1 MSTKKISYTRNGK
14 KISYNKRLPIK
25 KVIRSPPCDDDY
37 QEISRK
43 PFKNWKGRTLYCRKK
58 TNIKELRNQIT
69 ILQSLQ
75 KQLESELKKNE
86 EKWKKNNN
94 NNNDKLINKL
104 RENLEELKQEK
115 QNLQNELND
124 QRNNINAAINL
135 DLTNIKEELKVC
147 NNDKSNINKQLQ
159 NIIKEQEQ
167 LIKTRDVLRQEVIK
181 LENKIKQDE
190 DKMKKE
196 MKSCVYDK
204 NVLLQKLN
212 IIQGA
217 RDKLQ
222 KEVNEFKSGISEKN
236 NAQLRSELDQKIL
249 LEDSLKEQIR
259 NFNDNCNDKISKLNN
274 QLTDSNAKLN
284 KCQDNFQTF
293 NNRLIKLRDEQ
304 KQLKQDLNTCS
315 EKNKLLNEEL
325 KKSQLDIVDLKNQIN
340 TLNETIKLGKN
351 EREQYETKLNKLEK
365 EKEKIESESV
375 KIKNKYEEQS
385 NKIRE
390 ISQIQQESEKRYGN
404 INDDNKRDIIK
415 CQENM
420 RNLQINYDKL
430 NKQYELITQ
439 QLEKH
444 KDNDVSDRYNSIT
457 RERDSLTE
465 QVKELQ
471 KNIEQLNKQGKDK
484 DKIISD
490 LEEQLREKDN
500 IIQNLRNNENGLIE
514 ESKRYGI
521 EMEDKVEQLQSE
533 IRRLLKKEDV
543 PVSII
548 LNEKEDKIVA
558 VVNEEGKVEALPQ
571 EIPTAPVF
579 ENIFPVANVPKSE
592 RKNLLDDIKKG
603 KHLKPNKSK
612 VERAPNEIVDLL
624 KDIKEKKNVLNKTI
638 ECDIGFIWDSKE
650 KKCIPVVK
658 VEERKGLLEEIR
670 EGKKLKSTKKCDKG
684 YEWDEKEK
692 KCKKKIVVKTGL
704 EAALSAGLE
713 NRRSGIQSEE
723 EESSGSEEDWDTQ

>member
-14 KISYNKRLPIK
+14 KISYNKHLPIK

-75 KQLESELKKNE
+75 KQLESELKKKD
-86 EKWKKNNN
+86 EKGK

-217 RDKLQ
+217 RDRLQ
-222 KEVNEFKSGISEKN
+222 KEINDFKSGMNEKN

-274 QLTDSNAKLN
+274 QLTDSNTKLN
-284 KCQDNFQTF
+284 ECQKNFQTF
-293 NNRLIKLRDEQ
+293 SNKLIKLRDEQ
-304 KQLKQDLNTCS
+304 HQLKQDLNTCS
-315 EKNKLLNEEL
+315 DKNKILNEEL

-340 TLNETIKLGKN
+340 ILNETIKLGKN
-351 EREQYETKLNKLEK
+351 EKEQYETKLNKLEK
-365 EKEKIESESV
+365 EKEKIESKSI

-404 INDDNKRDIIK
+404 INDDNKKDIMK

-420 RNLQINYDKL
+420 KNLQINYDKL
-430 NKQYELITQ
+430 NKQYESITQ

-444 KDNDVSDRYNSIT
+444 KDNDVSDCYNSIT
-457 RERDSLTE
+457 KERDSLTE

-471 KNIEQLNKQGKDK
+471 KDIEQLNKQGKDK
-484 DKIISD
+484 DKIISN
-490 LEEQLREKDN
+490 LEEQLKDRDN
-500 IIQNLRNNENGLIE
+500 IIQNLKDDRKKY
-514 ESKRYGI
+514 SI
-521 EMEDKVEQLQSE
+521 EMEDKVGQLQSD
-533 IRRLLKKEDV
+533 IQRLLKKEDV

-548 LNEKEDKIVA
+548 LNEKEDKVVA
-558 VVNEEGKVEALPQ
+558 VVNEDGKVEALPQ
-571 EIPTAPVF
+571 EIPNAPEF
-579 ENIFPVANVPKSE
+579 ENIFPVANVPT
-592 RKNLLDDIKKG
+592 NLLDDIKKG
-603 KHLKPNKSK
+603 KQLKPNKSK

-624 KDIKEKKNVLNKTI
+624 KDIKEKKNILNKTI
-638 ECDIGFIWDSKE
+638 ECDIGFVWDSKE

-670 EGKKLKSTKKCDKG
+670 EGKKLKQTKKCDKG

-723 EESSGSEEDWDTQ
+723 EE